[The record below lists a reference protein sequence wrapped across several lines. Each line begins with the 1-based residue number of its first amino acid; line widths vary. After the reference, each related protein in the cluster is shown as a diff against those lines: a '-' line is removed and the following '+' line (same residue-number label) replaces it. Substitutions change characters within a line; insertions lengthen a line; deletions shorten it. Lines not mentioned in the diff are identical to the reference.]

1 MLSAFRNFAK
11 SPWAIGL
18 LVLLALGLLITGGSQ
33 MDILANLGPRHV
45 ITAGDRSVDAAAFR
59 TDMERIRASA
69 QQQSG
74 QAVSF
79 EQLVGEGGELVQYL
93 EQRSQQLGF
102 MAWAWNAGVRPGKEL
117 VLRQIRQAPGFFD
130 SVTGRFS
137 EEQYRSVL
145 AENNATPEM
154 FEEQL
159 RDEVMTRHFGA
170 AVGAGARL
178 PRIYGAVLANQA
190 METRDGRWFTVT
202 QAMAGRAPAPTDAQL
217 AAFMQQNAERMRLPE
232 FRSGTLVLFD
242 NPADAP
248 AAVSEADIRERF
260 EFRREALSQP
270 ERRTF
275 TTLTA
280 PTRAAA
286 ERIAAALRAGQTP
299 AAVGQANNLQPAE
312 YADTP
317 RSAVSDPAVAAAV
330 FGLNEGQVS
339 DPVEARV
346 GFVVARVTGVTPG
359 QPATLEDV
367 REQVIQELRQ
377 EAARAAVYER
387 VEAYDKARQEGKSL
401 EAAVAEVGARTLK
414 IPPVTRD
421 GRSLT
426 QPGFTAPPQ
435 LLESMWS
442 LGANA
447 VSEVVEAGGGQYFV
461 VRVDEITPPALPS
474 LSDPQV
480 RAQLATAWTAR
491 ENARLLSTRVDALA
505 ARVRRGEDLAAVAR
519 SVGAEVN
526 SASGVSRQDQA
537 RGQGVLAGLFT
548 TARNEVFSQQ
558 QAADSFVIGRTDR
571 ITPPNPTLAAPMAE
585 QFRTRMGSDN
595 LNALGETAIRVAA
608 ERVGAEYDL
617 EEARRALGLPA
628 TPAAAD
634 AAPAAGSPAPAQ

>member
-339 DPVEARV
+339 DPVQARV

-505 ARVRRGEDLAAVAR
+505 ARVRQGEDLAAVAR

>member
-1 MLSAFRNFAK
+1 MLSVFRNFAK

-299 AAVGQANNLQPAE
+299 ASA
-312 YADTP
+312 
-317 RSAVSDPAVAAAV
+317 RSAS
-330 FGLNEGQVS
+330 
-339 DPVEARV
+339 
-346 GFVVARVTGVTPG
+346 
-359 QPATLEDV
+359 
-367 REQVIQELRQ
+367 
-377 EAARAAVYER
+377 
-387 VEAYDKARQEGKSL
+387 
-401 EAAVAEVGARTLK
+401 
-414 IPPVTRD
+414 
-421 GRSLT
+421 
-426 QPGFTAPPQ
+426 
-435 LLESMWS
+435 
-442 LGANA
+442 
-447 VSEVVEAGGGQYFV
+447 
-461 VRVDEITPPALPS
+461 
-474 LSDPQV
+474 
-480 RAQLATAWTAR
+480 
-491 ENARLLSTRVDALA
+491 
-505 ARVRRGEDLAAVAR
+505 
-519 SVGAEVN
+519 
-526 SASGVSRQDQA
+526 
-537 RGQGVLAGLFT
+537 
-548 TARNEVFSQQ
+548 
-558 QAADSFVIGRTDR
+558 
-571 ITPPNPTLAAPMAE
+571 
-585 QFRTRMGSDN
+585 
-595 LNALGETAIRVAA
+595 
-608 ERVGAEYDL
+608 
-617 EEARRALGLPA
+617 
-628 TPAAAD
+628 
-634 AAPAAGSPAPAQ
+634 

>member
-317 RSAVSDPAVAAAV
+317 RSAVSDSAVAAAV

-339 DPVEARV
+339 DPVQARV

>member
-1 MLSAFRNFAK
+1 MLSVFRNFAK

-339 DPVEARV
+339 DPVQARV

-608 ERVGAEYDL
+608 DRVGAEYDL